1 MSGKPMAFITGASSG
16 IGAAF
21 ARQLA
26 ARGCDLVLVARRKD
40 RLQTLAAEVRAAH
53 GTACEVLPADLA
65 LDADVARV
73 AERIANIP
81 RLDYLVNNAGFGTK
95 GKYFHADLAGQ
106 VKMHRVHVLA
116 IVQLTHAALKR
127 MGEQNAGAIINVASV
142 AGFTLSAGGTSYS
155 ATKHWLNVFTEG
167 LYLELRSSGSPVKV
181 QALCPGFTYSEF
193 HDVMQ
198 MDRAVV
204 PKGWWL
210 SADYVVEQSLIG
222 LDRKLLFVIPGF
234 RYRWL
239 VRLLALVPR
248 PLIYWGAIR
257 AGRRMR
263 RD

>member
-1 MSGKPMAFITGASSG
+1 MPLALITGASAG
-16 IGAAF
+16 IGATF

-26 ARGCDLVLVARRKD
+26 AQGCDLVLVARRED
-40 RLQTLAAEVRAAH
+40 RLQALAAELLAAH
-53 GTACEVLPADLA
+53 GRHCEVLVADLA
-65 LDADVARV
+65 SDADVARV
-73 AERIANIP
+73 AARIAALP

-95 GKYFHADLAGQ
+95 GKYFHTDLAGQ
-106 VKMHRVHVLA
+106 VNMHRVHVLA
-116 IVQLTHAALKR
+116 IVQLTHAALRR
-127 MGEQNAGAIINVASV
+127 MVETNSGAIINVASV
-142 AGFTLSAGGTSYS
+142 AGFTLSAGGASYS

-167 LYLELRSSGSPVKV
+167 LYLELRSSGSAVKV

-193 HDVMQ
+193 HDVMG

-204 PKGWWL
+204 PKSWWL
-210 SADYVVEQSLIG
+210 SADFVVQESLAALPSGRVI
-222 LDRKLLFVIPGF
+222 VIPGF

>member
-1 MSGKPMAFITGASSG
+1 MRPLALITGASSG
-16 IGAAF
+16 IGTTF

-26 ARGCDLVLVARRKD
+26 ARGCDLILVARREE
-40 RLQTLAAEVRAAH
+40 RLRSIAAELLAAH
-53 GTACEVLPADLA
+53 GAQCEVLPADLT

-73 AERIANIP
+73 CERIAAVP
-81 RLDYLVNNAGFGTK
+81 RLDYLINNAGFGTK
-95 GKYFHADLAGQ
+95 GKYFHTDLAGQ
-106 VKMHRVHVLA
+106 VNMHRVHVLA

-127 MGEQNAGAIINVASV
+127 MVAQESGAVINVASV

-193 HDVMQ
+193 HDVIE
-198 MDRAVV
+198 MDRSVV
-204 PKGWWL
+204 PKSWWM
-210 SADYVVEQSLIG
+210 SADFVVSESLRG
-222 LDRKLLFVIPGF
+222 LDRGKLFVIPGI

-239 VRLLALVPR
+239 VRLLSLVPR
-248 PLIYWGAIR
+248 RLVYWGAIR
-257 AGRRMR
+257 AGRRLR

>member
-1 MSGKPMAFITGASSG
+1 MRPLALITGASSG
-16 IGAAF
+16 IGATF

-26 ARGCDLVLVARRKD
+26 ARGCDLILVARREE
-40 RLQTLAAEVRAAH
+40 RLQTLAAELLAMH
-53 GTACEVLPADLA
+53 GTHCEVLPADLT
-65 LDADVARV
+65 LDADVHRV
-73 AERIANIP
+73 SERIAVVP
-81 RLDYLVNNAGFGTK
+81 RLDYLINNAGFGTK

-106 VKMHRVHVLA
+106 VNMHRVHVLA

-127 MGEQNAGAIINVASV
+127 MVAQESGAVINVASV

-193 HDVMQ
+193 HDVIE
-198 MDRAVV
+198 MDRSAV
-204 PKGWWL
+204 PKSWWM
-210 SADYVVEQSLIG
+210 SADLVVAESLGG
-222 LDRKLLFVIPGF
+222 LDRGKLFVIPGF

-239 VRLLALVPR
+239 VRLLSLVPR
-248 PLIYWGAIR
+248 RLIYWGAIR
-257 AGRRMR
+257 AGRRLR

>member
-1 MSGKPMAFITGASSG
+1 MRPLALITGASSG
-16 IGAAF
+16 IGATF

-26 ARGCDLVLVARRKD
+26 ARGCDLMLVARREE
-40 RLQTLAAEVRAAH
+40 RLHSLAAELLATHGAH
-53 GTACEVLPADLA
+53 CEVLPADLT
-65 LDADVARV
+65 LDADVIRV
-73 AERIANIP
+73 SQRIAAVP
-81 RLDYLVNNAGFGTK
+81 RFDYLINNAGFGTK

-106 VKMHRVHVLA
+106 VNMHRVHVLA

-127 MGEQNAGAIINVASV
+127 MVAQESGAVINVASV

-193 HDVMQ
+193 HDVIE
-198 MDRAVV
+198 MDRSVV
-204 PKGWWL
+204 PKSWWM
-210 SADYVVEQSLIG
+210 SADFVVSESLRG
-222 LDRKLLFVIPGF
+222 LDRGELFVIPGF

-239 VRLLALVPR
+239 VRILSLVPR
-248 PLIYWGAIR
+248 RMIYWGAIR
-257 AGRRMR
+257 AGRRLR

>member
-1 MSGKPMAFITGASSG
+1 MRPLALITGASSG
-16 IGAAF
+16 IGATF

-26 ARGCDLVLVARRKD
+26 ARGCNLMLVARREE
-40 RLQTLAAEVRAAH
+40 RLQALASELLAAH
-53 GTACEVLPADLA
+53 GVQCEVLPADLT
-65 LDADVARV
+65 LDADVMRV
-73 AERIANIP
+73 SERIAAVP
-81 RLDYLVNNAGFGTK
+81 RLDYLINNAGFGTK

-106 VKMHRVHVLA
+106 VNMHRVHVLA

-127 MGEQNAGAIINVASV
+127 MVAQESGAVINVASV

-193 HDVMQ
+193 HDVIE
-198 MDRAVV
+198 MDRSVV
-204 PKGWWL
+204 PKSWWM
-210 SADYVVEQSLIG
+210 SADFVVSESLRG
-222 LDRKLLFVIPGF
+222 LDGGKLFVIPGF

-239 VRLLALVPR
+239 VRLLSLVPR
-248 PLIYWGAIR
+248 RLIYWGAIR
-257 AGRRMR
+257 AGRRLR